1 MSQYTFASESV
12 TRGHPDKVAD
22 QISDAF
28 VDEILCDGTHTSRV
42 AVEVLVKGAIDNP
55 DMESLTESYGPENAE
70 RVARHGLVEIAGEIK
85 TDRQLKRS
93 NYVRIARRI
102 IEQIGYREEDGFDR
116 ECHVAVDV
124 GRQSPN
130 IAQGVDRGK
139 LLKDQG
145 AGDQGMM
152 FGYATKETP
161 ELMPLPIMLA
171 HSLTGGLEAART
183 EGRLN
188 WLRPDGKSQVTV
200 VYDDSN
206 KPLYV
211 SRVTVS
217 THHRSSVSNDDIEEG
232 IREEVIKPALGDR
245 MRDDTV
251 ILINPTGRFEVGGPK
266 GDSGLTG
273 RKIIV
278 DTYGGAAPHGG
289 GAFSGKDPSKVDRS
303 AAYAARWVAKNVVA
317 AGLADKALVQLAYSI
332 GRKDPDCVYVETF
345 GTGRL
350 SPGRLSQVIRDV
362 FPLVPGEF
370 IEALQLTGEHR
381 PVYGRTAYGGHF
393 GRDGFSWERLDKVNV
408 LKERAKVYL

>member
-1 MSQYTFASESV
+1 MPTYSFASESV

-28 VDEILCDGTHTSRV
+28 VDEILCDGTHTSRA
-42 AVEVLVKGAIDNP
+42 AVEVFVKGAIDNP
-55 DMESLTESYGPENAE
+55 DMDLLAKSYGSENAE
-70 RVARHGLVEIAGEIK
+70 RVARLGVVTIGGEAKTTRGLDFSSI
-85 TDRQLKRS
+85 
-93 NYVRIARRI
+93 VRRVIRN
-102 IEQIGYREEDGFDR
+102 IGYEAEDGFD
-116 ECHVAVDV
+116 EHCHIAVALSE
-124 GRQSPN
+124 QSPN
-130 IAQGVDRGK
+130 IAMGVDRGS
-139 LLKDQG
+139 LKDQG

-152 FGYATKETP
+152 FGYATDETP

-171 HSLTGGLEAART
+171 HRLVGGLEAART
-183 EGRLN
+183 EGILD

-200 VYDDSN
+200 VYN
-206 KPLYV
+206 ENHKPLYV

-217 THHRSSVSNDDIEEG
+217 AHHSPWVSNADIEKG
-232 IREEVIKPALGDR
+232 VREEVIKPAIGDR

-303 AAYAARWVAKNVVA
+303 AAYAARWVAKNIVA
-317 AGLADKALVQLAYSI
+317 ADLAEKALVQLAYSI

-370 IEALQLTGEHR
+370 IWALQLTGSNR
-381 PVYGRTAYGGHF
+381 PAYRSTAHGGHF
-393 GRDGFSWERLDKVNV
+393 GRDGFSWERLDKVDE
-408 LKERAKVYL
+408 LRGRAKVYL